1 MKIQMKKV
9 SIYVEEN
16 DKTYDLLI
24 GQTQREN
31 DQILRACEQ
40 NDTWFHLENTSSPH
54 FILQNG
60 GENIPKRYLNQIAGL
75 FTEYKNNLSKRYR
88 VIYTELKNVKLTK
101 TPGQVLTSKT
111 KTIKI

>member
-1 MKIQMKKV
+1 MKFEMKTV
-9 SIYVEEN
+9 PIYVDEN

-31 DQILRACEQ
+31 DQILRECDQ
-40 NDTWFHLENTSSPH
+40 DDTWFHLENVSGPH
-54 FILQNG
+54 FILRNSG
-60 GENIPKRYLNQIAGL
+60 DSIPKRYLNQIAGL
-75 FTEYKNNLSKRYR
+75 FIDFKKTLPNRYS

-111 KTIKI
+111 KVIKI